1 MLLACLGVWWA
12 MGPHGQERGPGRR
25 LTLPELQCGVHE
37 LHHVLHIEEHLREVA
52 AGQHIHEHGQEVIG
66 PVGLAWEEEGGRRW

>member
-1 MLLACLGVWWA
+1 

-25 LTLPELQCGVHE
+25 LTLPELQCGVHK